1 MIDDSRSFF
10 LNIIVII
17 VFFWERAENE
27 REDPPPP
34 PPPSYFIIIIL
45 SVRLRFNTIAKE
57 REKKFLTIIWKSM
70 IRLFGEITRYWDID
84 HISLWRMKNR
94 IMEFSIIEDRTFFLL
109 SIRNGFETNC
119 NRERMKICKF
129 EKKREYRSGRVCG
142 EWRNETK
149 EDEKK
154 EVCIDRGSSI
164 TDSFFAQYFRL

>member
-27 REDPPPP
+27 REDHPPPL
-34 PPPSYFIIIIL
+34 PPSYFIIIIL
-45 SVRLRFNTIAKE
+45 SVRLRFNTIE

>member
-27 REDPPPP
+27 REDHPPPL
-34 PPPSYFIIIIL
+34 PPSYFIIIIL
-45 SVRLRFNTIAKE
+45 SVRLRFNTIE

-142 EWRNETK
+142 EWRNKTK

>member
-10 LNIIVII
+10 LNTIVII

-27 REDPPPP
+27 REDHPPPL
-34 PPPSYFIIIIL
+34 PPSYFIIIIL
-45 SVRLRFNTIAKE
+45 SVRLRFNTIE

>member
-27 REDPPPP
+27 REDHPPPL
-34 PPPSYFIIIIL
+34 PPSYFIIIIL
-45 SVRLRFNTIAKE
+45 SVRLRFNTIE

-129 EKKREYRSGRVCG
+129 EKKKR
-142 EWRNETK
+142 
-149 EDEKK
+149 
-154 EVCIDRGSSI
+154 I
-164 TDSFFAQYFRL
+164 